1 MVETN
6 YLAWIPALPLAASVV
21 HVVAGRRL
29 GRSGVGVLASLAVAA
44 AFALSLRAF
53 MALVAG
59 APETIL
65 TDHLYTWINTGGF
78 TAEVGFVV
86 DRLSAVMC
94 LVVTG
99 VGSLIHVYSIGYMD
113 KDEDYARYFA
123 YLNFFTSAML
133 ILVLADNLVLM
144 FVGWEG
150 VGLASYLLIG
160 FWYQDPAKAAAGRK
174 AFIVN
179 RVGDAAFVLGAFVLY
194 WALSDLGHGSL
205 AFADINAAARLLPPG
220 LVLVAC
226 LLLFVGA
233 TGKSAQIPLF
243 VWLPDAMAGP
253 TPVSALIHAATMVTA
268 GVYMVARLSDL
279 FVAAPLA
286 LTVVATVGAI
296 TALGA
301 ALVAVVQND
310 IKKVLAYSTIS
321 QLGYMFLALGV
332 GAFSAAVF
340 HLVTH
345 AFFKALLF
353 LGAGSVI
360 HALGG
365 QQDIGRMGGLR
376 EKMPV
381 TAGTFFVATLAIAG
395 IPGLA
400 GFFSKDEILA
410 RTAAGGHWML
420 WTLAVFTALV
430 TAFYMAR
437 LFVLVFGGSYRGDA
451 KVWDHVHESPVSMTG
466 VLVVLALASAAGGL
480 LGVPAILGGNNAL
493 ARWLAPVVAGSHGH
507 LSHGLEW
514 GLMAVSSVVAV
525 AGVAL
530 AWWLYRRGPDAD
542 RVLVSKRKAL
552 HETLVRAYYVD
563 EVYDREVA
571 RRTVSLGG
579 DLWRIVDEGLIDRCV
594 NAIGAAVVTLS
605 GLGRRWTT
613 GNFQH
618 YALALLLG
626 AAVLTAAVVG
636 GVGR

>member
-44 AFALSLRAF
+44 AFVLSLRAF
-53 MALVAG
+53 MTLAAG

-65 TDHLYTWINTGGF
+65 ADHLYTWINTGGF

-179 RVGDAAFVLGAFVLY
+179 RVGDAAFILGAFVLY
-194 WALSDLGHGSL
+194 WALSDLGRPSL

-286 LTVVATVGAI
+286 LTVVATVGAL

-376 EKMPV
+376 KKMPV

-400 GFFSKDEILA
+400 GFFSKDEILP
-410 RTAAGGHWML
+410 RPAAGGHWVL
-420 WTLAVFTALV
+420 WALAVFTALV

-451 KVWDHVHESPVSMTG
+451 KVWDHAHESPVSMTG

-493 ARWLAPVVAGSHGH
+493 AHWLAPVVAGSHGH

-530 AWWLYRRGPDAD
+530 AWRLYRGGPDAD

-594 NAIGAAVVTLS
+594 NAMGASVVTLS
-605 GLGRRWTT
+605 GLGRRWAT

-618 YALALLLG
+618 YALAVLLG
-626 AAVLTAAVVG
+626 AAVLAAAVVG